1 MSDSADIDLL
11 KAQLQ
16 AELARLEA
24 QSPAKDVAGRAIG
37 KHGLMY
43 ITVIMAMGIGAS
55 LALDESK
62 IAAVMGLLSAALMA
76 LIQMLNGV
84 AGTAA
89 KQEKPEFEVIKN
101 LIEKLDRAS
110 VKEPMRVDVQGEK
123 VTVSTGDDHI
133 TTSKG

>member
-1 MSDSADIDLL
+1 MTNQPDIETL
-11 KAQLQ
+11 KAQ
-16 AELARLEA
+16 AKIELSKLES

-37 KHGLMY
+37 KQGLMY
-43 ITVIMAMGIGAS
+43 ITIIMAMGIGAS
-55 LALDESK
+55 LMLEESK

-101 LIEKLDRAS
+101 LIEKLDRANE
-110 VKEPMRVDVQGEK
+110 KEPMRVDVDGEK
-123 VTVSTGDDHI
+123 VTVT
-133 TTSKG
+133 KGADTIQTAKG